1 MAEKTDSHFSVVKE
15 KKDAASN
22 VDVIIS
28 PRKSA
33 RKHRSKKRKEEVQEA
48 ILGLSNNVKIKD
60 KTDTLLNIDGG
71 DSEVIDHKISS
82 KTGNTHN
89 KLDTSISKSSVKKE
103 TPKNKRK
110 GRQSKKSLAD
120 GERSFL
126 DSFTDTSV
134 IGDDDIQD
142 TSITETAVNG
152 KDDVIKDSKVSKPKR
167 KGRAKKSEAL
177 INSSIGESNDSLIQ
191 EDDSL
196 IVNSES
202 SFNESVTEPS
212 NNNQIKPKRKGKP
225 KKSAASLMNSSI
237 NESGTSFVQGDSS
250 SKVQSETTVHE
261 VNDKSPDNEKEIHK
275 RKGRTKKS
283 IGSHMNNSVDA
294 VDKSVDVDDNRLN
307 SRVESNISDSL
318 KETPG
323 NESFKSKRKGRA
335 KKTTVPPLNNAT
347 DEANS
352 SVAVEDE
359 KLTVVA
365 ENITNEN
372 IIDSPDSLNI
382 VQEKPKRA
390 GRPKGSATKKKQP
403 EVTEVIQN
411 DTPKSRR
418 KQRVNYASLNA
429 GDNDEVLES
438 TPKPRI
444 KTVDET
450 PVRESV
456 SKSGRKRKRVDY
468 AAFSKDEEEE
478 EEEEEKDDD
487 DDDFKTPVRKR
498 RKIRAELVEEDD
510 GKLKACLVESSLEC
524 KIEPVCEKTNNLGS
538 VQVLHKPG
546 CTVAEDG

>member
-1 MAEKTDSHFSVVKE
+1 M
-15 KKDAASN
+15 
-22 VDVIIS
+22 
-28 PRKSA
+28 
-33 RKHRSKKRKEEVQEA
+33 EEVQEA
-48 ILGLSNNVKIKD
+48 ILGMSNNVKIND
-60 KTDTLLNIDGG
+60 ETDALLNIDGD
-71 DSEVIDHKISS
+71 DSEVIGHKISS
-82 KTGNTHN
+82 KSHNTHTN
-89 KLDTSISKSSVKKE
+89 KLDTSISKDSVKKE
-103 TPKNKRK
+103 TPKNRRK

-134 IGDDDIQD
+134 IGDENDKIQD
-142 TSITETAVNG
+142 TPVTETVVDG

-177 INSSIGESNDSLIQ
+177 INSSIGESNDSFIQ

-237 NESGTSFVQGDSS
+237 NESNTSFVQGDSS
-250 SKVQSETTVHE
+250 SKVQSDTTVHE
-261 VNDKSPDNEKEIHK
+261 VNDKVPDNEKEIHK
-275 RKGRTKKS
+275 RRGRTKKS
-283 IGSHMNNSVDA
+283 IGSHINNSVDD
-294 VDKSVDVDDNRLN
+294 VDKSVDVDDKRLN
-307 SRVESNISDSL
+307 STVEGNISDSL
-318 KETPG
+318 KETPV
-323 NESFKSKRKGRA
+323 NESFKNKRKGRA
-335 KKTTVPPLNNAT
+335 KKTTVPPLNNSI

-403 EVTEVIQN
+403 EVTEVIEN

-444 KTVDET
+444 KTVGET
-450 PVRESV
+450 PGRESV

-468 AAFSKDEEEE
+468 AAFSKDD
-478 EEEEEKDDD
+478 EEEEKGDDD
-487 DDDFKTPVRKR
+487 IDDFKTPVRKR
-498 RKIRAELVEEDD
+498 RKIKAELDEEDD
-510 GKLKACLVESSLEC
+510 GKL
-524 KIEPVCEKTNNLGS
+524 
-538 VQVLHKPG
+538 Q
-546 CTVAEDG
+546 